1 MFPEEKM
8 LNTVISRSSLKKLGN
23 SSVMF
28 RFLFFEAI
36 YKDTSCVQTIFL
48 FFNLRIIVDS

>member
-8 LNTVISRSSLKKLGN
+8 LNIVISRSSLKKLGS

-28 RFLFFEAI
+28 HFLFFEAI
-36 YKDTSCVQTIFL
+36 YKDTSCV
-48 FFNLRIIVDS
+48 